1 MDSATRD
8 ALARI
13 LADERA
19 RTEAAL
25 RAHDAALEGLG
36 AARGDATADDE
47 HDPEGATLADEWS
60 RLTGLRAAAVR
71 ELEEL
76 DAARARLADGT
87 YGVCEVCGRAI
98 PLGRLE
104 VRPTATR
111 CVACA
116 S

>member
-1 MDSATRD
+1 MDSTTRD

-19 RTEAAL
+19 RAEAAL

-36 AARGDATADDE
+36 AARSDSTADDE

-60 RLTGLRAAAVR
+60 RLTGLRAAALR
-71 ELEEL
+71 ELEAL
-76 DAARARLADGT
+76 RAAEARLAQGT
-87 YGVCEVCGRAI
+87 YGVCEGCGRPI
-98 PLGRLE
+98 PPGRLE